1 MRRIALLLTTA
12 VTVMLVVFA
21 PTGSLYSQ
29 DRKPAIK
36 IGVVDLKKVSERF
49 EKWLVFAKKLEDE
62 SKASNDKLAVMEKE
76 IARLQQMLKNL
87 KPGSESHMQTQ
98 IEISQKQIELRGFFD
113 KEQRRL
119 KAMAEKMGGE
129 LLRNIE
135 EVIKEYGRVHGYTL
149 IIKKEDLPVQ
159 GRDWD
164 QLRSYVSRKSV
175 MYYDPNIDITD
186 EIVKILNK
194 KHKVK
199 KEDDTRKKSEPQK

>member
-1 MRRIALLLTTA
+1 MRRTALLLA
-12 VTVMLVVFA
+12 AAATVILVICA
-21 PTGSLYSQ
+21 PAGGLYAQ
-29 DRKPAIK
+29 EKKPAIK

-62 SKASNDKLAVMEKE
+62 SNASNDKLAAMEKD
-76 IARLQQMLKNL
+76 IKKLQEMLKNFE
-87 KPGSESHMQTQ
+87 PGSEKHTQIQ
-98 IEISQKQIELRGFFD
+98 IEISQKQITLRSYFER
-113 KEQRRL
+113 EQKRL
-119 KAMAEKMGGE
+119 KAMAEKMGAE

-135 EVIKEYGRVHGYTL
+135 DVIKEYGRIHGYTL

-199 KEDDTRKKSEPQK
+199 KENGAKKDQPQK